1 MRSAFLPPALI
12 ALLVAAGCAV
22 GPNYVPPQTD
32 APDLWHVE
40 LMKGLAEGEGNLQTW
55 WVAFD
60 DPTLTSLIE
69 RTAQGGL
76 DIHQAVARVDEARA
90 RRGISRGEWFPS
102 LDNSSIYQRNRISEE
117 VLEVVPPGSRTSNSW
132 STGLDASWEIDF
144 FGRIRRSV
152 ESATAGLQ
160 ASVEDYRDVLV
171 SVFAEVGITY
181 VEVRTLQE
189 RIRLAELNVR
199 NQRSTLQLVI
209 DRNRAGLVGDLDVRQ
224 AEQNLART
232 ESFLPTFRS
241 ELAAAIHRLG
251 VLLGDSPGT
260 LFAELGPQAPIP
272 KPPGEI
278 VVGVPANLLRQRPD
292 IRRAERAIAAQT
304 ARIGVAKADL
314 YPRFTLVGTFALQAT
329 DFAKWFT
336 ADAFSYGFGPAV
348 RWNLFDGGRVRAN
361 VQAQEALTEQAL
373 IGYEQTVLVAL
384 EEVENALVAFVQEN
398 DRRDALQRSVTAAV
412 AATGL
417 VKTLYRTG
425 LTDFQNVLDT
435 ERTQF
440 QEQDTL
446 AQSEG
451 FVTQNLIAIYR
462 ALGGGWSP
470 QP

>member
-1 MRSAFLPPALI
+1 
-12 ALLVAAGCAV
+12 
-22 GPNYVPPQTD
+22 
-32 APDLWHVE
+32 
-40 LMKGLAEGEGNLQTW
+40 
-55 WVAFD
+55 
-60 DPTLTSLIE
+60 
-69 RTAQGGL
+69 
-76 DIHQAVARVDEARA
+76 VARVDEARA
-90 RRGISRGEWFPS
+90 RRGIARGEWFPG
-102 LDNSSIYQRNRISEE
+102 LDSSSTYQRSRISEE
-117 VLEVVPPGSRTSNSW
+117 VLEVVPGDRTSNFW

-171 SVFAEVGITY
+171 SVFAEVAASY

-232 ESFLPTFRS
+232 ESFIPILRS
-241 ELAAAIHRLG
+241 NLAAAIHRLG
-251 VLLGDSPGT
+251 VLLGDRPSI
-260 LFAELGPQAPIP
+260 LFAELSPQAPIP
-272 KPPGEI
+272 KLPDEI
-278 VVGVPANLLRQRPD
+278 LVGVPVDLLRQRPD
-292 IRRAERAIAAQT
+292 IRRAERTLAAQT

-314 YPRFTLVGTFALQAT
+314 YPRLTLVGTFALQAS

-336 ADAFSYGFGPAV
+336 GDAFSYGFGPAV

-384 EEVENALVAFVQEN
+384 EEVENAMVAFVQEN
-398 DRRDALQRSVTAAV
+398 DRRDALERSVVASV

-446 AQSEG
+446 AESEG
-451 FVTQNLIAIYR
+451 FVMQNLIAVYR

>member
-1 MRSAFLPPALI
+1 MRSASLPLI
-12 ALLVAAGCAV
+12 LLLVAAGCAV
-22 GPNYVPPQTD
+22 GPNYEPPQTD
-32 APDLWHVE
+32 APDRWHVE

-60 DPTLTSLIE
+60 DATLTGLIE
-69 RTAQGGL
+69 RAAQGSL

-90 RRGISRGEWFPS
+90 RRGIARGEWFPS
-102 LDNSSIYQRNRISEE
+102 LDNSSTYQRYRISEE
-117 VLEVVPPGSRTSNSW
+117 LLEVLPPGTRSGNFW

-171 SVFAEVGITY
+171 SVSAEVGTTY

-232 ESFLPTFRS
+232 ESFIPTFRS
-241 ELAAAIHRLG
+241 DLAAAIHRLG
-251 VLLGDSPGT
+251 VLLGDPPST
-260 LFAELGPQAPIP
+260 LFAELGPQTAIP
-272 KPPGEI
+272 KPPDEV

-292 IRRAERAIAAQT
+292 VRQAERALAAQT
-304 ARIGVAKADL
+304 AQIGVAKADL
-314 YPRFTLVGTFALQAT
+314 YPRFTLVGTFALQAS

-336 ADAFSYGFGPAV
+336 GDAFSYGFGPAV

-361 VQAQEALTEQAL
+361 VQAEEALTEQAL

-384 EEVENALVAFVQEN
+384 EEVENAMVAFVQEN
-398 DRRDALQRSVTAAV
+398 ERRDALQRSVAASV

-417 VKTLYRTG
+417 VRTLYRTG

-451 FVTQNLIAIYR
+451 FVTQNLIDVYR

>member
-1 MRSAFLPPALI
+1 MRSAFLPAAPI
-12 ALLVAAGCAV
+12 ALLAAAGCAV
-22 GPNYVPPQTD
+22 GPNYEPPQTD

-40 LMKGLAEGEGNLQTW
+40 LMKGLAEGEANLQTW

-69 RTAQGGL
+69 RAAQGSL
-76 DIHQAVARVDEARA
+76 DIHQAVARVEEARA
-90 RRGISRGEWFPS
+90 RRGIARGEWFPS
-102 LDNSSIYQRNRISEE
+102 LDSSSTYQRYRISEE
-117 VLEVVPPGSRTSNSW
+117 VLEVVPGGRTGNFW
-132 STGLDASWEIDF
+132 SSGLDASWEIDF

-171 SVFAEVGITY
+171 SVSAEVGTTY

-189 RIRLAELNVR
+189 RIRLAELNVG
-199 NQRSTLQLVI
+199 NQRSTLQLVV

-232 ESFLPTFRS
+232 ESFIPTFRS
-241 ELAAAIHRLG
+241 DLAAAIHRLG
-251 VLLGDSPGT
+251 VLLGDPPST
-260 LFAELGPQAPIP
+260 LFAELGPQTAIP
-272 KPPGEI
+272 KPPDEV

-292 IRRAERAIAAQT
+292 VRQAERALAAQT
-304 ARIGVAKADL
+304 AQIGVAKADL
-314 YPRFTLVGTFALQAT
+314 YPRFTLVGTFALQAS

-336 ADAFSYGFGPAV
+336 GDAFSYGFGPAV

-361 VQAQEALTEQAL
+361 VQAEEALTEQAL

-384 EEVENALVAFVQEN
+384 EEVENAMVAFVQEN
-398 DRRDALQRSVTAAV
+398 ERRDALQRSVAASV

-417 VKTLYRTG
+417 VRTLYRTG

-451 FVTQNLIAIYR
+451 FVTQNLIDVYR